1 MPIEIQIEIQ
11 NQRLDK
17 STEADL
23 RMALKER
30 IASGVD
36 VDRDVE
42 ADLDLEDK
50 DDLVPGRW

>member
-1 MPIEIQIEIQ
+1 MPIQIEIH

-23 RMALKER
+23 RIALKER

-36 VDRDVE
+36 VDREVE
-42 ADLDLEDK
+42 AGLDLEDK